1 MEIKLNCDLTIKLL
15 EKEDIDTIVNAFAAS
30 NWTEKLASTFESYLA
45 EQSAEER
52 IIWLAYHNNVFA
64 GYVTLLWKSEY
75 SYFQKNNIPE
85 IKDLNVLP
93 HSRNQGIGS
102 ALLDIAEKEVSQHVG
117 KIGIGVGLYPDYGSA
132 QRLYVK
138 RGYIPD
144 GNGITYDYKTVLP
157 GEKTVLDDEL
167 ILWMVKET

>member
-1 MEIKLNCDLTIKLL
+1 MNHDLTIKLL

-30 NWTEKLASTFESYLA
+30 NWTKKPASTFEGYLA
-45 EQSAEER
+45 EQNAEQR
-52 IIWLAYHNNVFA
+52 IVWLAYHNNIFA
-64 GYVTLLWKSEY
+64 GYVTLKWQSDY
-75 SYFQKNNIPE
+75 PYFKECNIPE

-93 HSRNQGIGS
+93 NFRNQGVGS
-102 ALLDIAEKEVSQHVG
+102 TLLDIAEKAAFERSD

-144 GNGITYDYKTVLP
+144 GKGITYEHKTVSP
-157 GEKTVLDDEL
+157 GETAILDDEL
-167 ILWMVKET
+167 ILWMVKVK

>member
-1 MEIKLNCDLTIKLL
+1 MNHDLTIKLL
-15 EKEDIDTIVNAFAAS
+15 EKGDIGNIVNAFTTS
-30 NWTEKLASTFESYLA
+30 NWTKKPASTFESYLA
-45 EQSAEER
+45 EQNAKER
-52 IIWLAYHNNVFA
+52 IIWLAYHNNAFA
-64 GYVTLLWKSEY
+64 GYVTLLWQSDY
-75 SYFQKNNIPE
+75 SYFQENNTPE
-85 IKDLNVLP
+85 IKDLNILP
-93 HSRNQGIGS
+93 NFRNQGIGTV
-102 ALLDIAEKEVSQHVG
+102 LLDVAEIEASGYAG
-117 KIGIGVGLYPDYGSA
+117 KIGIGVGLYLDYGSA